1 MWSVALKLR
10 ARLSAADGSDTSHV
24 FIDNAILIG
33 KWYIIDQTQGQG
45 RPPVCSVSVSIN
57 ANPRAN
63 FGPLNHEILFDVDWW
78 SPCAFSAHVCVVH
91 CIMHDQYI
99 APRHCA
105 FCAFSIVCA

>member
-1 MWSVALKLR
+1 M
-10 ARLSAADGSDTSHV
+10 
-24 FIDNAILIG
+24 FIDDAILIG

-91 CIMHDQYI
+91 CIMRDQ
-99 APRHCA
+99 
-105 FCAFSIVCA
+105 